1 MPAPTSIHTYPP
13 EFYTL
18 TEKVGV
24 QGEDHIIPMGFGDEC
39 KKKCKR
45 LRFLFYN
52 WQVALNRTGD
62 DMTFIAAKRVKVMAQ
77 RSPEGEWR
85 LLFQNRSKD
94 WRYEELRMSFGIA
107 PVPAGL
113 EKETAIEGAL
123 EELGFTGE
131 MEKSIPLTPISKT
144 QEPYDLSELWDKAA
158 TPLTLEEVPE
168 EVQRELTQPTAIQ
181 ICEPL
186 EASREPIPTT
196 NEPRPKAIPTV
207 HICIVKGCYN
217 TVPQMNTNCPECQEL
232 RERHRTMLTI
242 NRES

>member
-24 QGEDHIIPMGFGDEC
+24 QGEDHIISMGFGEEC
-39 KKKCKR
+39 RKKCKR

-52 WQVALNRTGD
+52 WQVALKRAGD
-62 DMTFIAAKRVKVMAQ
+62 DMTFVAAKRVKAMVQ
-77 RSPEGEWR
+77 ESPEGEWR

-107 PVPAGL
+107 PVPEGL

-123 EELGFTGE
+123 EKLGFTGE
-131 MEKSIPLTPISKT
+131 MEEADFM
-144 QEPYDLSELWDKAA
+144 Q
-158 TPLTLEEVPE
+158 
-168 EVQRELTQPTAIQ
+168 
-181 ICEPL
+181 
-186 EASREPIPTT
+186 EASDYMKAVTEAIEPSLNKLGFTGKEEKSIPTT

-207 HICIVKGCYN
+207 HICLVKGCYN
-217 TVPQMNTNCPECQEL
+217 TVPKGNTNCPECQEL